1 MRILIFGGKGM
12 LGHKLVQVLGNRFEI
27 WSTIRGKIGSIEKY
41 NFFNHGNVVENI
53 DIVNFEQVKQGI
65 EQVKPDVVIN
75 CIGIIKQLPISK
87 DVINTLTINSIF
99 PHQLAGLSKQYSFR
113 LINISTDCVFKGTK
127 GNYTENDEA
136 DASDLYGRSKNL
148 GEVLQENCL
157 TVRTSIIGRE
167 LETNNSLVD
176 WFLSNEGKKVN
187 GFVNAIYSGFPT
199 IIFADIMTD
208 LIVNQKNLNGLY
220 HISSNPINKFELLK
234 LIREKYQANIEIELF
249 EDFKID
255 RSLNSDK
262 FRTET
267 GFEPLDWEE
276 MIKKMAADPTPYK
289 NWK

>member
-1 MRILIFGGKGM
+1 M
-12 LGHKLVQVLGNRFEI
+12 LGHKLIQVLNNKFEV
-27 WSTIRGKIGSIEKY
+27 WTTIRGKAADLDKF
-41 NFFNHGNVVENI
+41 NFYKTVNVLDSVNI
-53 DIVNFEQVKQGI
+53 LDFEQVRQSI
-65 EQVKPDVVIN
+65 EAVKPEVVIN
-75 CIGIIKQLPISK
+75 CVGVIKQLPISK

-99 PHQLAGLSKQYSFR
+99 PHQLAGLAKQNSFR

-127 GNYTENDEA
+127 GKYTEADEA

-167 LETNNSLVD
+167 LETANSLVD
-176 WFLSNEGKKVN
+176 WFLSNEGGKVK

-220 HISSNPINKFELLK
+220 HISSEPINKFDLLK
-234 LIREKYQANIEIELF
+234 LIKEAYRADIEIEPF

-262 FRTET
+262 FRKET
-267 GFEPLDWEE
+267 GFEPLSWHE
-276 MIKKMAADPTPYK
+276 MIDKMAADPTPYN